1 MKTSPLFLA
10 VLPALLLAGCGS
22 PPNSAQYVDP
32 NGPRTIVS
40 LNQIDIQD
48 FNGAAATMTQ
58 SLLNSGVLEKA
69 PTQPAVMAIS
79 RITNDT
85 GQQFDTDYLIKN
97 IRVALNNSGKVVTTT
112 TTGLGGKAEDPL
124 ARDAGNMQAFMQ
136 GQPAPSRIP
145 YYSLSGKILASTA
158 KADDIY
164 QRTYTFQL
172 SLTEIASGNAVW
184 EDQKQITKQGK
195 QPAVGF

>member
-1 MKTSPLFLA
+1 
-10 VLPALLLAGCGS
+10 LAGCGS

-48 FNGAAATMTQ
+48 FNSAAATMTQ

-69 PTQPAVMAIS
+69 PSQPAVMAIS

-85 GQQFDTDYLIKN
+85 GQQFDTDNLIKN

-136 GQPAPSRIP
+136 GQQAPSRIP
-145 YYSLSGKILASTA
+145 FFSLSGKILVSTA
-158 KADDIY
+158 KAGDIY

-172 SLTEIASGNAVW
+172 SLTEISSGNAVW

>member
-1 MKTSPLFLA
+1 MKTSTLALFA
-10 VLPALLLAGCGS
+10 LPALLLAGCGS
-22 PPNSAQYVDP
+22 PPNSVQYVDP

-48 FNGAAATMTQ
+48 FNSAAATMTQ

-69 PTQPAVMAIS
+69 PSQPAVMAIS

-85 GQQFDTDYLIKN
+85 GQQFDTDNLIKN

-136 GQPAPSRIP
+136 GQQAPSRIP
-145 YYSLSGKILASTA
+145 FFSLSGKILVSTA
-158 KADDIY
+158 KAGDIY

-172 SLTEIASGNAVW
+172 SLTEISSGNAVW